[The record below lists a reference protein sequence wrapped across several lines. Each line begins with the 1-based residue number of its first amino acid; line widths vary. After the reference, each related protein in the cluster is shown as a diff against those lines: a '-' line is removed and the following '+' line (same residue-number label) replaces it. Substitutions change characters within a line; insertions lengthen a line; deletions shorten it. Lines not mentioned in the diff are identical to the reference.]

1 MMTDQF
7 SSSIPGASSSP
18 DFCSNLL
25 SRMTL
30 EEKVG
35 QMVQVDLSWN
45 QDVKQL
51 LREGRIGSLLSIRD
65 PYTINEHQR
74 IAVEESRLGVPV
86 ITGNDIVHGYRTT
99 FPIPLALSCTW
110 NTELIEEVARVSM
123 AEAVAGGTT
132 WNFAPMVDISRDP
145 RWGRIAEGAGE
156 DPLLGSRIAQ
166 AWVKG
171 YQEYEDAAGRKA
183 AACVKHYAAYGAA
196 EAGKDYNSVDMSERR
211 LREEYLPTYRA
222 AVEAGVKTLMTSFND
237 LNGIPATAN
246 IFLLRQILRQEWGFE
261 GLVVSDYDSIGEL
274 ILHGLAKD
282 HREAA
287 LRSVLAGVDM
297 DMMGNAYHF
306 HLANLVRDGEIP
318 ESLVD
323 EAVMRILKLK
333 VELGLFEH
341 PYLDEESLGS
351 AFLQKETLDLAARTA
366 AESTVL
372 LKNENNLLPLQAAG
386 KTIALIG
393 PMAAERQSLLGCW
406 GFAGR
411 AEDVEPLQE
420 ALLRVL
426 PSDSRLLVAEGCGIN
441 DQQTDFSSAVE
452 AASQADIV
460 LLALGEAD
468 TMSGEAHSRAYL
480 GLPGS
485 QQALFEQIKKT
496 GKPLV
501 TLLFSG
507 RPLAVPELAV
517 QTDALLLA
525 WHGGTRAA
533 GGLCDVL
540 LGKVNPSAKLSA
552 GFPRCVGQIPLY
564 YAYKSTGRPF
574 DSSGTLQFNEAHK
587 SAYLDESNLPL
598 FPFGFGLSYT
608 TFEYTDLEVSTPKVQ
623 KDGVLK
629 VSALVSNKGDQSGT
643 EIVQLYVRDLVGSVT
658 RPVKELKDFYRV
670 KLDAGESH
678 RVEFILPA
686 EKLAFLGPDLQP
698 VLEAGDYKV
707 WIAPHSAG
715 GLEGDFQ
722 LV

>member
-1 MMTDQF
+1 
-7 SSSIPGASSSP
+7 
-18 DFCSNLL
+18 
-25 SRMTL
+25 MTL

-35 QMVQVDLSWN
+35 QMVQADLSWN
-45 QDVKQL
+45 QNVKQL

-65 PYTINEHQR
+65 PLVIYEHQR
-74 IAVEESRLGVPV
+74 ITVEESRLGIPI

-123 AEAVAGGTT
+123 AEAVAGGTN

-166 AWVKG
+166 AWVRG
-171 YQEYEDAAGRKA
+171 YQNYEDAAGRKA

-196 EAGKDYNSVDMSERR
+196 EAGKDYNTVDMSERR

-222 AVEAGVKTLMTSFND
+222 AIEAGVKTLMTSFND

-246 IFLLRQILRQEWGFE
+246 VFLLKQILRQEWGFE
-261 GLVVSDYDSIGEL
+261 GMIVSDYDSIGEL

-282 HREAA
+282 QREAA
-287 LRSVLAGVDM
+287 LLSILAGVDM

-306 HLANLVRDGEIP
+306 HLADLVRHGEVP
-318 ESLVD
+318 QSLID

-333 VELGLFEH
+333 AELGLFEH
-341 PYLDEESLGS
+341 PYLGEEALGS
-351 AFLQKETLDLAARTA
+351 AFLQKEMLDLAARTA

-372 LKNENNLLPLQAAG
+372 LKNENDLLPLQPAG

-393 PMAAERQSLLGCW
+393 PMASERRSFLGCW
-406 GFAGR
+406 SFDGR
-411 AEDVEPLQE
+411 AEDVETLQE
-420 ALLRVL
+420 ALLRNL
-426 PSDSRLLVAEGCGIN
+426 PADSRLIVKKGCGIEDEQKN
-441 DQQTDFSSAVE
+441 FSAAIE

-468 TMSGEAHSRAYL
+468 TMSGEAHSRANL

-485 QQALFEQIKKT
+485 QQVLFEEILKT

-501 TLLFSG
+501 TLLFTG
-507 RPLAVPELAV
+507 RPLAIPELV
-517 QTDALLLA
+517 SKTNALLLA
-525 WHGGTRAA
+525 WHGGTCAA
-533 GGLCDVL
+533 QGLCDIL

-552 GFPRCVGQIPLY
+552 GFPRSVGQIPLY
-564 YAYKSTGRPF
+564 YAHKSTGRPF
-574 DSSGTLQFNEAHK
+574 DSTGTLQFNEAHK

-608 TFEYTDLEVSTPKVQ
+608 TFEYSTLEVTTPEVR
-623 KDGVLK
+623 KDGKLK
-629 VSALVSNKGDQSGT
+629 VSALIRNTGNKVGT

-658 RPVKELKDFYRV
+658 RPVKELKDFSRI
-670 KLDAGESH
+670 KLDPGESR
-678 RVEFILPA
+678 RVEFVLPA
-686 EKLAFLGPDLQP
+686 EKLAFLGPDLKP
-698 VLEAGDYKV
+698 LLEAGEYKV
-707 WIAPHSAG
+707 WIAPNSAC
-715 GLEGDFQ
+715 GLEGEFK
-722 LV
+722 LI